1 MLFNLYV
8 TAESINNFYRDSTEE
23 TQEEDLELPLFD
35 LETVSAATNNFSF
48 KNKIGQGGF
57 GPVYKVIFHERR
69 NLKYKISNW
78 GT

>member
-1 MLFNLYV
+1 LLINLYV
-8 TAESINNFYRDSTEE
+8 AAESLNSSHRDFTEE

-35 LETVSAATNNFSF
+35 LETVSAATDKFSF

-57 GPVYKVIFHERR
+57 GPVYKVICHERR
-69 NLKYKISNW
+69 HVKHKISNW

>member
-1 MLFNLYV
+1 MLINLYV
-8 TAESINNFYRDSTEE
+8 AAESLNSSHRDFTEE

-35 LETVSAATNNFSF
+35 LETVSAATDKFSF

-69 NLKYKISNW
+69 HLKHKISNW

>member
-1 MLFNLYV
+1 MLINLYV
-8 TAESINNFYRDSTEE
+8 AAESLHSSHRDFTEE

-35 LETVSAATNNFSF
+35 LETVSAATDNFSF